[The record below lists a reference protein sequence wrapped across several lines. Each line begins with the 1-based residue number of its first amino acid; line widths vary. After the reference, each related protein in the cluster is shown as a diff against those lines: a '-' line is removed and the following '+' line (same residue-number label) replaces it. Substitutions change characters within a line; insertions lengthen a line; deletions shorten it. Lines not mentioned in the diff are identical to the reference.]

1 MDTQLDT
8 LGTTVNRITLN
19 IDDVSD
25 NETIIAA

>member
-19 IDDVSD
+19 IVDVSD